1 MNLKDIKDLKVLK
14 ERGRH
19 GRQAGR
25 PREVLLKEFSR

>member
-14 ERGRH
+14 ERGRPA
-19 GRQAGR
+19 GRPWR